1 MTSRRRASSS
11 HPRVSSLDTNFEWP
25 RCLSSDGYGGLFWFR
40 GGDHKE
46 TTTVFRFHRIA
57 KGLLHHDNSDGRTQ
71 SPVGLVGGLFP
82 VRGTS
87 SVITGSFIYRLL
99 HTSLARH
106 LYKAFV
112 YHLVGY
118 IYLSLF
124 PPPFLSHPR
133 NAVYNSLYR
142 PFTSYPSSIRHWIDL
157 DHYLPFFYLAFS
169 SWILLRAAIIATLTI
184 VRFSPMYII

>member
-124 PPPFLSHPR
+124 PPPSSLILEMPCTILCIVLLHLTLLLSGTE
-133 NAVYNSLYR
+133 SIL
-142 PFTSYPSSIRHWIDL
+142 TIISPSSISPSRRE
-157 DHYLPFFYLAFS
+157 FYCVRQS
-169 SWILLRAAIIATLTI
+169 LR
-184 VRFSPMYII
+184 R